1 MALYVAVKLGREP
14 VECRPLHS
22 PVDGWAWMRCP
33 DLGALLR
40 EVARSLLSGLK
51 PSIATPRGP
60 LDPLKAEACLSELED
75 PRLEGCF
82 EVLVEGRRPTEL
94 LELGASSVAWR
105 PGSPIATASF
115 NGARA
120 VALLERGFVP
130 LVWKERRQR
139 NTHPRDG
146 EFEDSVVKMVV

>member
-1 MALYVAVKLGREP
+1 MALYVAMKLGREP
-14 VECRPLHS
+14 VECRFLHN
-22 PVDGWAWMRCP
+22 PVDGWAWMCCP

-115 NGARA
+115 NGARV
-120 VALLERGFVP
+120 VALLEQGFVP
-130 LVWKERRQR
+130 LVWRKLVSASAS
-139 NTHPRDG
+139 P
-146 EFEDSVVKMVV
+146 

>member
-1 MALYVAVKLGREP
+1 MALYVAMKLGREP
-14 VECRPLHS
+14 VECRPLHR
-22 PVDGWAWMRCP
+22 PVDGWAWMFCP

-51 PSIATPRGP
+51 PLVATPRGP
-60 LDPLKAEACLSELED
+60 LDPLEAEVRLGELED
-75 PRLEGCF
+75 PQLDGRF

-94 LELGASSVAWR
+94 LELGASSLAWG

-115 NGARA
+115 NGTSA

-130 LVWKERRQR
+130 LVWRSHISARA
-139 NTHPRDG
+139 
-146 EFEDSVVKMVV
+146 SL